1 MAVSYLCL
9 MDAHTSTLIL
19 NHIRQSIDLTPDEAA
34 YFLSLLRENT
44 YARKQIAL
52 QSGNV
57 CRNQLFVTKGSFKV
71 YYNDAEGHEHVAKF
85 AMENWW
91 AFDIES
97 FFDHVPAFYSIAAL
111 EPSHTLEL
119 SFEGYNA
126 LLQRVPAFER
136 FYRMLLQNSF
146 ISLQH
151 RMTQS
156 LSLTAQERYVRFQ
169 QKYPGLEARIAQ
181 KDIASY
187 LGITPV
193 FLSML
198 RKQEL
203 EKN

>member
-1 MAVSYLCL
+1 
-9 MDAHTSTLIL
+9 MDSARALIL
-19 NHIRQSIDLTPDEAA
+19 EHIRQTIDVNADDGE

-44 YARKQIAL
+44 YGKKEVAL
-52 QSGNV
+52 RSDDI

-71 YYNDAEGHEHVAKF
+71 YYNDAEGNEHVAKF

-97 FFDHVPAFYSIAAL
+97 FFHQVPAFYSIAAL
-111 EPSHTLEL
+111 EPSETLEL
-119 SFEGYNA
+119 SFEAYNE

-156 LSLTAQERYVRFQ
+156 LALTARERYVRFQ

-203 EKN
+203 EKH